1 MENSVRRCKD
11 CGAPLP
17 EGDSSQRRY
26 CDACRK
32 LRKKESNH
40 NYQKKHILGKS
51 PNPPVVRYCTVCGKA
66 LPAGAAANRKYC
78 FSCSEKV
85 RLDDARERARR
96 ALAAKPKVKKP
107 TPPPPKPAPKE
118 NLSRGRHRKV
128 DKPCK
133 ECGTMMYGVDPGKMF
148 CDACKKSRYG
158 KSSVD
163 TGTQTDI
170 VKPKEKPKTNHDL
183 IVDDNAAAA
192 AKGMSYGK
200 FKEWQRRQKELK
212 ERGEIY

>member
-1 MENSVRRCKD
+1 MSDIIRRCED
-11 CGAPLP
+11 CGKVLP
-17 EGDSSQRRY
+17 EGTGSNRRY

-32 LRKKESNH
+32 LKKIEVNRRYRMNH
-40 NYQKKHILGKS
+40 KGGNCEI
-51 PNPPVVRYCTVCGKA
+51 PPVVRYCNVCGKA
-66 LPAGAAANRKYC
+66 LPAGSSANRKYC
-78 FSCSEKV
+78 LFCGDKIHLEA
-85 RLDDARERARR
+85 ARERARR
-96 ALAAKPKVKKP
+96 LQKAKQKIKKLA
-107 TPPPPKPAPKE
+107 PPPKSAPKE
-118 NLSRGRHRKV
+118 KLSPGRHRKV

-158 KSSVD
+158 KSIVD
-163 TGTQTDI
+163 IGTQPGI
-170 VKPKEKPKTNHDL
+170 IKPKEKPKTNHDM

-212 ERGEIY
+212 ERGEI

>member
-1 MENSVRRCKD
+1 MKNPARRCKD
-11 CGAPLP
+11 CGKVLP
-17 EGDSSQRRY
+17 EGSGNRRKY

-32 LRKKESNH
+32 LRKKETDH
-40 NYQKKHILGKS
+40 DYRQKYRIAKQRKAAG
-51 PNPPVVRYCTVCGKA
+51 VRYCAICGKA
-66 LPAGAAANRKYC
+66 LPDGSAQNRKYC

-85 RLDDARERARR
+85 RLDDAREYARR
-96 ALAAKPKVKKP
+96 ARAAKLKAEKP
-107 TPPPPKPAPKE
+107 DPPQKDAPKKKR
-118 NLSRGRHRKV
+118 SPGGHRKV

-133 ECGTMMYGVDPGKMF
+133 ECGTMMYGVDPGRF
-148 CDACKKSRYG
+148 YCDDCKKHRYA
-158 KSSVD
+158 KLFAC
-163 TGTQTDI
+163 TGTQTGI

>member
-1 MENSVRRCKD
+1 MADIIRRCKD
-11 CGAPLP
+11 CGKVLP
-17 EGDSSQRRY
+17 EGTGVNRRY

-32 LRKKESNH
+32 LKRTEVNRRYNMRRKGENCE
-40 NYQKKHILGKS
+40 
-51 PNPPVVRYCTVCGKA
+51 NPPVVRYCRVCGKA
-66 LPAGAAANRKYC
+66 LPVESSANRKYC
-78 FSCSEKV
+78 LSCSEKV
-85 RLDDARERARR
+85 NLEKARERARR

-107 TPPPPKPAPKE
+107 TPPPKLAPKE
-118 NLSRGRHRKV
+118 KLSRGRHRKV

-163 TGTQTDI
+163 TNPQTGI

-183 IVDDNAAAA
+183 LVDDNAAAA
-192 AKGMSYGK
+192 AKGMSYGH
-200 FKEWQRRQKELK
+200 FKQWQRRQKELK

>member
-1 MENSVRRCKD
+1 MSDIIHRCEM
-11 CGAPLP
+11 CGAALP
-17 EGDSSQRRY
+17 EGASSQRRY

-32 LRKKESNH
+32 LRKKEADH
-40 NYQKKHILGKS
+40 NYQKKHILRKS
-51 PNPPVVRYCTVCGKA
+51 PNPPVVRYCTACGKA
-66 LPAGAAANRKYC
+66 LPAGSPLNRKYC
-78 FSCSEKV
+78 LPCGEKIH
-85 RLDDARERARR
+85 LEAARERARR

-107 TPPPPKPAPKE
+107 APPQKAAPEEK
-118 NLSRGRHRKV
+118 LSLGRHRKV

-148 CDACKKSRYG
+148 CDACKKRRYG

-163 TGTQTDI
+163 TDTQTGI
-170 VKPKEKPKTNHDL
+170 VKPKEKPKTNHDR

-192 AKGMSYGK
+192 AMGLSYGK

-212 ERGEIY
+212 ERGEI

>member
-1 MENSVRRCKD
+1 MNEISF
-11 CGAPLP
+11 AL
-17 EGDSSQRRY
+17 QRK
-26 CDACRK
+26 AA
-32 LRKKESNH
+32 
-40 NYQKKHILGKS
+40 G
-51 PNPPVVRYCTVCGKA
+51 VRYCAVCGKA
-66 LPAGAAANRKYC
+66 LPAGSAANRKYC
-78 FSCSEKV
+78 LPCGEKMH
-85 RLDDARERARR
+85 LKQARERARR

-107 TPPPPKPAPKE
+107 TPLPKPAPKE
-118 NLSRGRHRKV
+118 KLSHGRHRKV

-133 ECGTMMYGVDPGKMF
+133 ECGTMMHGVDPGKMF
-148 CDACKKSRYG
+148 CDACKKRRYG

-163 TGTQTDI
+163 TGTLPSI

-212 ERGEIY
+212 ERGEI

>member
-1 MENSVRRCKD
+1 MGDIIRRCKD
-11 CGAPLP
+11 CGKVLP
-17 EGDSSQRRY
+17 EGSGNRRLY

-32 LRKKESNH
+32 FRKKETDRAWH
-40 NYQKKHILGKS
+40 QKRSAREAKK
-51 PNPPVVRYCTVCGKA
+51 PPVVRYCTACGKA
-66 LPAGAAANRKYC
+66 LPAGSSANRKYC
-78 FSCSEKV
+78 FSCAEKI

-96 ALAAKPKVKKP
+96 LQKEKPKIKKP
-107 TPPPPKPAPKE
+107 APPPKAAPEEK
-118 NLSRGRHRKV
+118 LSVGRHRKV

-148 CDACKKSRYG
+148 CDACKKRRYG

-163 TGTQTDI
+163 TDLQSGI

-183 IVDDNAAAA
+183 LVDDNAAAA

-212 ERGEIY
+212 EREIY

>member
-1 MENSVRRCKD
+1 MSDIIRRCED
-11 CGAPLP
+11 CGAALS
-17 EGDSSQRRY
+17 EVTGSRRLY

-32 LRKKESNH
+32 IRKKETDH
-40 NYQKKHILGKS
+40 AWHQKRSARESKK
-51 PNPPVVRYCTVCGKA
+51 PPKVRYCTACGKA
-66 LPAGAAANRKYC
+66 LPLGFAANRKYC
-78 FSCSEKV
+78 IPCGEKIH
-85 RLDDARERARR
+85 LEAARERARR
-96 ALAAKPKVKKP
+96 LQKAKPK
-107 TPPPPKPAPKE
+107 TEKPAPPQKDAPKE
-118 NLSRGRHRKV
+118 KLSRGRHRKV

-148 CDACKKSRYG
+148 CDACKKRRYG

-163 TGTQTDI
+163 TGTLPGI
-170 VKPKEKPKTNHDL
+170 VRPKEKPKTNHDL

-192 AKGMSYGK
+192 AKGMSYGH

>member
-1 MENSVRRCKD
+1 MGDIIRRCKD
-11 CGAPLP
+11 CGKVLP
-17 EGDSSQRRY
+17 EGSGSRRKY

-32 LRKKESNH
+32 LKKIEVNRRYRMNH
-40 NYQKKHILGKS
+40 KGGNCE
-51 PNPPVVRYCTVCGKA
+51 NPPVVRYCSVCGKA
-66 LPAGAAANRKYC
+66 LPVGASANRKYC
-78 FSCSEKV
+78 LSCSEKV
-85 RLDDARERARR
+85 CLEKARERARR
-96 ALAAKPKVKKP
+96 ALAAKPKVKKL
-107 TPPPPKPAPKE
+107 TPLPKPAPKE
-118 NLSRGRHRKV
+118 KLSLGRHRKV

-163 TGTQTDI
+163 TDPQPGI

-183 IVDDNAAAA
+183 LVDDNAAAA
-192 AKGMSYGK
+192 AKGMSYGH

>member
-1 MENSVRRCKD
+1 MADVIRRCKD
-11 CGAPLP
+11 CGKALP
-17 EGDSSQRRY
+17 EGSGNSRLY

-32 LRKKESNH
+32 LRKKETNH
-40 NYQKKHILGKS
+40 TYNQKRRTKES
-51 PNPPVVRYCTVCGKA
+51 ANPPVVRYCTVCGKA
-66 LPAGAAANRKYC
+66 LPAGTSANRKYC
-78 FSCSEKV
+78 IPCGEKV
-85 RLDDARERARR
+85 NLEAARERARR
-96 ALAAKPKVKKP
+96 AWAAKPKVE
-107 TPPPPKPAPKE
+107 KPAPTPKAAPE
-118 NLSRGRHRKV
+118 KKLSPGGHRKV

-148 CDACKKSRYG
+148 CDACKKRRCG

-163 TGTQTDI
+163 TGTQTSI
-170 VKPKEKPKTNHDL
+170 VKPKETPKTNHDL
-183 IVDDNAAAA
+183 LVDDNAAAA

>member
-1 MENSVRRCKD
+1 MGDIIRRCEE
-11 CGAPLP
+11 CGAVLP
-17 EGDSSQRRY
+17 EGTGVNRRY

-32 LRKKESNH
+32 LKRTEVNRRYNMRRKGENCE
-40 NYQKKHILGKS
+40 
-51 PNPPVVRYCTVCGKA
+51 NPPVVRYCRVCGKA
-66 LPAGAAANRKYC
+66 LPLGSAANRRYC
-78 FSCSEKV
+78 FSCAEKV

-96 ALAAKPKVKKP
+96 VREAKPK
-107 TPPPPKPAPKE
+107 TEKPAPTPKVAPE
-118 NLSRGRHRKV
+118 KKLSPGRHRKV

-148 CDACKKSRYG
+148 CDACKKRRYG

-163 TGTQTDI
+163 TDPQSGI

-183 IVDDNAAAA
+183 LVDDNAAAA

-212 ERGEIY
+212 ERGEI

>member
-1 MENSVRRCKD
+1 MGYPAHRCAL
-11 CGAPLP
+11 CGAALP
-17 EGDSSQRRY
+17 KNAGSNRKF

-32 LRKKESNH
+32 IKRIEATRRYRMNH
-40 NYQKKHILGKS
+40 KGGNCE
-51 PNPPVVRYCTVCGKA
+51 PPTVVRYCTVCGKP
-66 LPAGAAANRKYC
+66 LPAGAAPNRRYC
-78 FSCSEKV
+78 LSCGEKV
-85 RLDDARERARR
+85 HLEQAREHARR
-96 ALAAKPKVKKP
+96 AWAAKPKVKKP
-107 TPPPPKPAPKE
+107 APPPKPAPKE

-148 CDACKKSRYG
+148 CDACKKRRYG

-163 TGTQTDI
+163 TGTQPSI
-170 VKPKEKPKTNHDL
+170 AKPKEKPKTNHDR

-192 AKGMSYGK
+192 AMGLSYGK

-212 ERGEIY
+212 ERGEI

>member
-1 MENSVRRCKD
+1 MSDIIRRCEE
-11 CGAPLP
+11 CGAVLP
-17 EGDSSQRRY
+17 EGTGVNRRY

-32 LRKKESNH
+32 LKRTEVNRRYNMRRKGENCE
-40 NYQKKHILGKS
+40 
-51 PNPPVVRYCTVCGKA
+51 NPPVVRYCRVCGKA
-66 LPAGAAANRKYC
+66 LPVESSANRKYC
-78 FSCSEKV
+78 IPCGEKIH
-85 RLDDARERARR
+85 LEAARERARR
-96 ALAAKPKVKKP
+96 ALAARPKVKKL
-107 TPPPPKPAPKE
+107 TPLPKPAPEEK
-118 NLSRGRHRKV
+118 LPRGEHRKV

-148 CDACKKSRYG
+148 CDACKKRRCG

-163 TGTQTDI
+163 TGTQTGI

-183 IVDDNAAAA
+183 LVDDNAAAA
-192 AKGMSYGK
+192 AKGMSYGH